1 MIVIYPSLGA
11 NDGWSWQFVTAIHD
25 DRDGQKLCE
34 QVSRLYQQSSWCY
47 LKCFV
52 AEISLQSSWIR
63 WKDRFRVQ
71 RSQERS
77 YEWNVGFRVV
87 RGAALPGNTLGA
99 PCIFEAHARA
109 CIYGDRLLGSSSEAA
124 ALRGRAPT
132 HHASSL

>member
-1 MIVIYPSLGA
+1 M
-11 NDGWSWQFVTAIHD
+11 DTME
-25 DRDGQKLCE
+25 GQ
-34 QVSRLYQQSSWCY
+34 VQSSEEPRA
-47 LKCFV
+47 V
-52 AEISLQSSWIR
+52 IR
-63 WKDRFRVQ
+63 
-71 RSQERS
+71 
-77 YEWNVGFRVV
+77 WNVGFRVV